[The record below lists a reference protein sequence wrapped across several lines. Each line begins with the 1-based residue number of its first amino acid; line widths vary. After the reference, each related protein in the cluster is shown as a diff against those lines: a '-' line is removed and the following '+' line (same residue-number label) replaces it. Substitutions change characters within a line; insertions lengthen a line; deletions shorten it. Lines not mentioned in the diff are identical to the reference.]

1 MNASKKDN
9 FAECG
14 ISLQDRLHIIE
25 MAQVEDDKVKKIM
38 RLATAN
44 ANLQLQNL
52 LEERKQ
58 AIDLAKTVCP
68 NYDGYNEY
76 WESVKKLTTEIM
88 HIKAEI
94 LQLNEERA
102 ESLKTNN
109 QNSVLASNLLSA
121 LSRRKKTASTPQSS
135 SATSRITTPNSLNK
149 NMDAAVNLENTG
161 DFLLL

>member
-1 MNASKKDN
+1 
-9 FAECG
+9 
-14 ISLQDRLHIIE
+14 
-25 MAQVEDDKVKKIM
+25 MAQAEDDKVNQITQ
-38 RLATAN
+38 LAIAN

-58 AIDLAKTVCP
+58 AIDLEKTVCP

-88 HIKAEI
+88 DIKAEI

-102 ESLKTNN
+102 ETLKTDN
-109 QNSVLASNLLSA
+109 QSSVLVSNLLSA
-121 LSRRKKTASTPQSS
+121 LSKRPKTASTLQSS

-149 NMDAAVNLENTG
+149 DMDAAVNLETTG